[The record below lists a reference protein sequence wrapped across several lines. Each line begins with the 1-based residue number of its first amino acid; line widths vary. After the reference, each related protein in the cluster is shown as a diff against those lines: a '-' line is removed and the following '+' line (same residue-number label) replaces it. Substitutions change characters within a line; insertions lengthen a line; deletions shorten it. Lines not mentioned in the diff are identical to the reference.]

1 MRQEAEKTRL
11 RRLDE
16 LAPKA
21 PQVWEQVV
29 ALIEKKQVKAYDDAV
44 KLLLELRE
52 LAQHIRQMDGFKAR
66 INQIYEDYRSRPGL
80 LSRLGH
86 AGLLK
91 PE

>member
-1 MRQEAEKTRL
+1 
-11 RRLDE
+11 
-16 LAPKA
+16 
-21 PQVWEQVV
+21 
-29 ALIEKKQVKAYDDAV
+29 
-44 KLLLELRE
+44 
-52 LAQHIRQMDGFKAR
+52 MDGFKAR